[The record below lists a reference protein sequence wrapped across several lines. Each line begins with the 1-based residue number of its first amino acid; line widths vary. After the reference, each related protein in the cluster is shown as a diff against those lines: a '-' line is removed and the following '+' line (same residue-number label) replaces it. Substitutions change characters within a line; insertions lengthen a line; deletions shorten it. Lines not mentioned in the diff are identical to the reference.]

1 MYRIK
6 ILAELNMHLSP
17 LPSEVEEIE
26 ATNEVEGVVLSD
38 LEEAEVAAM
47 RRLYNMEGIT
57 VVYASV
63 VDAQEL

>member
-6 ILAELNMHLSP
+6 ILAELNMYLSP
-17 LPSEVEEIE
+17 IPDEIE
-26 ATNEVEGVVLSD
+26 MLRAIPFAAEQSLTD
-38 LEEAEVAAM
+38 TDEAEQVAL